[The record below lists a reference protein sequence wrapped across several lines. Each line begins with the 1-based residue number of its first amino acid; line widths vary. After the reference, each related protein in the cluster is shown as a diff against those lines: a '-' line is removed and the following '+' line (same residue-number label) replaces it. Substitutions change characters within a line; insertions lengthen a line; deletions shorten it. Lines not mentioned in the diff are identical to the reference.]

1 MGGIEVAKKNKGLV
15 SKIGPSGADFTTDST
30 SNPKKSAGDKTM
42 DEWSK
47 SRGTETIVTKKDK
60 RKV

>member
-1 MGGIEVAKKNKGLV
+1 MAKKNKDLV

-30 SNPKKSAGDKTM
+30 SKPGRSAGDKTM